1 MKFNFFLSA
10 FIFFTFVFAGCN
22 QGEESLDAGRKNSAV
37 QPRNPEGEMA
47 AGAQLK
53 PVSGEAE
60 LALLLRSL
68 DEIAELERAGSWFQ
82 GMGISESGIRENMG
96 DYAGAVA
103 AAFKEMS
110 RAYGAGVLQKN
121 ELEQGLLNLLA
132 EVSDDTVAA
141 AANAILAFTKEQWND
156 AANGLRSLFN
166 ELDEPDGFARWMILV
181 CELEKSKTVSAPEN
195 RRVSEAYKSI
205 RARYAQFPEYW
216 YRGARAFS
224 GAVGAGFAENCIN
237 LSPDGPF
244 AGECRSM
251 LAVFIGLRN
260 EDGASIKTMLE
271 IESIIYQSVNSGN
284 PAVLDLLMPLISLP
298 ENPYAVYA
306 AGALRALADL
316 PAFKDYFSRKASAAS
331 GHLAERLSYICG
343 G

>member
-1 MKFNFFLSA
+1 MKSKFYFLI
-10 FIFFTFVFAGCN
+10 FICLTLLFAGCGSETLN
-22 QGEESLDAGRKNSAV
+22 TEVMMDFSRS
-37 QPRNPEGEMA
+37 
-47 AGAQLK
+47 
-53 PVSGEAE
+53 VSTAY
-60 LALLLRSL
+60 LSVL
-68 DEIAELERAGSWFQ
+68 DEIAELERAGSWIE
-82 GMGISESGIRENMG
+82 GMALTESTIRESAG
-96 DYAGAVA
+96 DYAGAVVA
-103 AAFKEMS
+103 AYKELAW
-110 RAYGAGVLQKN
+110 AYGKGLIQKEEMEN
-121 ELEQGLLNLLA
+121 GILNLL
-132 EVSDDTVAA
+132 TVNKNDAVIISSHV
-141 AANAILAFTKEQWND
+141 ILSFLNGHWND
-156 AANGLRSLFN
+156 AAFDLRSLFN

-181 CELEKSKTVSAPEN
+181 CKLEKNKED
-195 RRVSEAYKSI
+195 RRAAAAYKSI